1 MSGYFA
7 RLAAQIDARAGTALQ
22 AQAVEPLEQQVEVPA
37 PNTDTTAVRAAMALA
52 SAVRFPSVAQDARG
66 APAPRVP
73 PPATLPAR
81 QRAESAPLVSTPVMA
96 GTPSPEAAHWPTS
109 SLRHDALAVAPASE
123 TLARGIEARL
133 SSPPSL
139 LARQR
144 VAQHPSDGAANPHP
158 LQVDA
163 APPLDPGSMPA
174 QLGVQLAPGT
184 PFAATEPARRAAMT
198 RNNEPATP
206 VMLPS
211 TSVQPATPVSRV
223 DVTPPD
229 PRAAA
234 PATIDPAPAARNE
247 IRIGTIAL
255 EVHPVRTPEAA
266 PAALPQPVFAAIPA
280 PRFSLQR
287 HYLRWA

>member
-7 RLAAQIDARAGTALQ
+7 RLAAQIDAR
-22 AQAVEPLEQQVEVPA
+22 VESAPPARAIKPLEQQVEAPVP
-37 PNTDTTAVRAAMALA
+37 NVDTTAVRAAMSSALP
-52 SAVRFPSVAQDARG
+52 VLFPAAAQDAHG
-66 APAPRVP
+66 VPGSHVP

-81 QRAESAPLVSTPVMA
+81 QRALSAPAMA
-96 GTPSPEAAHWPTS
+96 GAPSPEAVRLPTS
-109 SLRHDALAVAPASE
+109 SLRHDALAVALAGV
-123 TLARGIEARL
+123 TLARGTDARL

-139 LARQR
+139 LSRQR

-198 RNNEPATP
+198 RNEPATP

>member
-198 RNNEPATP
+198 RNEPATP

-223 DVTPPD
+223 DVTRPD